1 MAPRQRATFD
11 KKGKVKSMNYK
22 EYSPRQE
29 KASAQLE
36 SYIRNNQDKKNE
48 APGIKSILQDMPQ
61 KKADFVRRN
70 VRKDGTL
77 NSAAQA
83 LLAPYRD
90 ERPEYS
96 RQLNRLVKSSPE
108 MAQAYEK
115 RFPIQNFMQNVAP
128 RFMPGIG
135 QLFSA
140 DQGMKANAAKQ
151 AIMNTPVNRPEGGFK
166 NFVDFFKKDMTGD
179 QAAKINIIET
189 ENKPFVNPQDMN
201 LQKAQPF
208 VSPADMNLQEAQ
220 PYVNPQDMG
229 FLDSELIFDPEKAA
243 IKEALTP
250 GNVFNPVAADKQ
262 SKIDFINKVEG
273 TNYTV
278 EAAEV
283 VFGGQGKSIND
294 MFERSKQKQGN
305 EIRDSIAGQFNLAGP
320 TVDEGIILEGADSD
334 YQDVPYRTD
343 GIPAEA
349 FKDAVLP
356 GDPRFPAPYG
366 FEYKL
371 PEVSSN
377 QNVSEPFDGTEVAE
391 NLSVE
396 KYRKIKDE
404 SPWMSDEAIKQIY
417 GMDVLDDIPL
427 IGYPPTTVADG
438 GYLNKFDD
446 GGYANMST
454 FEKLKMMADNYGK

>member
-128 RFMPGIG
+128 RFMPVVG

-166 NFVDFFKKDMTGD
+166 NFVDFFKKDMTND
-179 QAAKINIIET
+179 QAAKINIIEDET
-189 ENKPFVNPQDMN
+189 IGLQDPNRYGSLGGGRFDYPGSDLSFDEMN
-201 LQKAQPF
+201 ELDEGEKSAI
-208 VSPADMNLQEAQ
+208 EA
-220 PYVNPQDMG
+220 
-229 FLDSELIFDPEKAA
+229 
-243 IKEALTP
+243 ALTP
-250 GNVFNPVAADKQ
+250 GDIVYNPVDAEKQ
-262 SKIDFINKVEG
+262 SKLNFINKVFG
-273 TNYTV
+273 TD
-278 EAAEV
+278 
-283 VFGGQGKSIND
+283 FGNSVDTPQGPIID
-294 MFERSKQKQGN
+294 QMFEKAKQQQGMV
-305 EIRDSIAGQFNLAGP
+305 IRDKINIEKEAPITGQFDLTDQGAINLTGAPDQTTEGLREQIDMNTADPNLDIFTNEAFMGSGPNFPAGG
-320 TVDEGIILEGADSD
+320 VK
-334 YQDVPYRTD
+334 TD
-343 GIPAEA
+343 GNINTGL
-349 FKDAVLP
+349 DLV
-356 GDPRFPAPYG
+356 GDRVFPSEDGSQTALDILNSNADPY
-366 FEYKL
+366 
-371 PEVSSN
+371 SS
-377 QNVSEPFDGTEVAE
+377 
-391 NLSVE
+391 
-396 KYRKIKDE
+396 
-404 SPWMSDEAIKQIY
+404 
-417 GMDVLDDIPL
+417 
-427 IGYPPTTVADG
+427 GYPTMR
-438 GYLNKFDD
+438 FDD
-446 GGYANMST
+446 GGYAKMST